1 MKDHMR
7 RTLMLTLCLGLL
19 AGACTSGGDPSP
31 SPSGTGPSFNGEVA
45 SADLYVDAPQRFLIG
60 LLAGDANGVRY
71 VSYGSVKLAFAF
83 LGDGSAAPAAG
94 PTATATYVGAPGTN
108 TDGTAPTLTQPSEA
122 RGVYQA
128 EDVTFDQVG
137 TWQVTATADVEGAG
151 ALTGDVGVP
160 RRRRARA
167 PRPRPAGAQ
176 DATTSRCASKDEPLG
191 GDRFP
196 CRARAD
202 RFRTRICIGGRSPT
216 RSRRARP
223 ALVAFA
229 TPVYCTS
236 QFCGPVV
243 DAVEKLSQRYAD
255 RAVFIHMEI
264 YHDFTANEIN
274 QAAADWLYRNG
285 DLREPWLYLIGAD
298 GKIVDRWGVLWNPDE
313 VGAELRALPPMG

>member
-1 MKDHMR
+1 MEHMR
-7 RTLMLTLCLGLL
+7 RTLTLTLCLGLL
-19 AGACTSGGDPSP
+19 AGACTSGGDPDP
-31 SPSGTGPSFNGEVA
+31 SPGGTGPSFNGEVA
-45 SADLYVDAPQRFLIG
+45 SADLYVDVPQRFLIG

-71 VSYGSVKLAFAF
+71 VSYGNVKLAFAF
-83 LGDGSAAPAAG
+83 LGDGTAAPAAG
-94 PTATATYVGAPGTN
+94 PTASATYVGAPGTG

-128 EDVTFDQVG
+128 EDITFDQVG

-151 ALTGDVGVP
+151 ALKVTSAFPVAAEPILPAPGQ
-160 RRRRARA
+160 RA
-167 PRPRPAGAQ
+167 PKT
-176 DATTSRCASKDEPLG
+176 DNLTLASKDAPLG
-191 GDRFP
+191 AIDS
-196 CRARAD
+196 RAVAGGSVPDKNLHRWTIAD
-202 RFRTRICIGGRSPT
+202 AIAQG
-216 RSRRARP
+216 RP

-229 TPVYCTS
+229 TPVYCES

-255 RAVFIHMEI
+255 RAVFIHIEI
-264 YHDFTANEIN
+264 WHDQVKNEVN

-298 GKIVDRWGVLWNPDE
+298 GKILDRWGVLWNPDE